1 MFYFLITF
9 LNSHIKQIKIIKRY
23 FIKALLFHIFININ
37 LFFIFFTFNYKIYIY
52 IYIYIY
58 YREHKIVFK
67 NRFYIGN

>member
-37 LFFIFFTFNYKIYIY
+37 LFFIFFTFNYQIYIY

-58 YREHKIVFK
+58 IIENTKLFLKTVF
-67 NRFYIGN
+67 I